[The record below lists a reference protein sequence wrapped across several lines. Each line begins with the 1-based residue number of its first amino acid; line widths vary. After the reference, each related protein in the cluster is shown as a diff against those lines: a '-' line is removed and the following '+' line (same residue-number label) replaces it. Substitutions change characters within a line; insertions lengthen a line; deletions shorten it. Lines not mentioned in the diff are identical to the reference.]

1 MEKIKINTRYKKLL
15 ADEITPVSIYLNIKE
30 KYKKSFLLE
39 SSDYHGDEDSYS
51 FICFNPVAS
60 FKVQDGKIFIVY
72 PNGEFENKSA
82 AENDVVKEL
91 NKFSGLFDCEDL
103 GFDFVTNGLFGFTS
117 FEGVRHFEDIDFDY
131 KEKPEKKVPDM
142 HYMVFQNIISINHFK
157 NELYLFEHRSEI
169 GTGSGPESLNKLEE
183 IIKTSNATQKKFE
196 RVGEEA
202 SNFDDAGYLKVIR
215 DAKKHCKRGDVFQL
229 VLSREFSQ
237 DFKGDDFTLYRA
249 LRSVNPSPYLFY
261 FDFEDFKIFGSSPEA
276 QIVVKNRKA
285 SIFPIAGTFRR
296 TGDDEADAK
305 LAQKLLDDPKENAEH
320 VMLVDLA
327 RNDLSRDAENVKVES
342 YREIQFY
349 SHVIHLVS
357 KVTGDLLPSKNTIR
371 LVADTFPAGT
381 LSGAPKHKAL
391 QLINKYEKNQRG
403 IYGGCIGF
411 IGFNGDFNHAIIIR
425 SFLSKNDKLFYQ
437 AGAGIVMKSDDES
450 ERQEVFNKLAALHK
464 AMEIAE
470 EL

>member
-1 MEKIKINTRYKKLL
+1 MEKIKINTRYKKML
-15 ADEITPVSIYLNIKE
+15 ADTITPVSIYLNIRN

-39 SSDYHGDEDSYS
+39 SSDYHGNEDSYS

-60 FKVQDGKIFIVY
+60 FKVEDEKIFIVY
-72 PNGEFENKSA
+72 PNGDFETKLA
-82 AENDVVKEL
+82 AENDVVEEL
-91 NKFSGLFDCEDL
+91 NVFAGLFESEEL

-117 FEGVRHFEDIDFDY
+117 FEGVQHFEDIAFDY
-131 KEKPEKKVPDM
+131 HEKEDKKVPDM

-169 GTGSGPESLNKLEE
+169 GTGSGPESLEKLEE
-183 IIKTSNATQKKFE
+183 LVKSPNVTQESFE
-196 RVGEEA
+196 KEGEEV
-202 SNFDDAGYLKVIR
+202 SNCTNEEFLKMVR
-215 DAKKHCKRGDVFQL
+215 DAKTHCKRGDVFQL

-237 DFKGDDFTLYRA
+237 NFKGDDFTLYRA
-249 LRSVNPSPYLFY
+249 LRSINPSPYLFY
-261 FDFEDFKIFGSSPEA
+261 FDFGKFKIFGSSPEA
-276 QIVVKNRKA
+276 QIVIKNRKA
-285 SIFPIAGTFRR
+285 SIYPIAGTFRR
-296 TGDDEADAK
+296 TGDDEKDAK

-327 RNDLSRDAENVKVES
+327 RNDLSRDSSGVSVEA
-342 YREIQFY
+342 YREVQFY

-357 KVTGDLLPSKNTIR
+357 KVTGNLLPDKNSIR

-381 LSGAPKHKAL
+381 LSGAPKHMAL
-391 QLINKYEKNQRG
+391 QLINRYEKNQRG

-411 IGFNGDFNHAIIIR
+411 LGFNGDFNHAIIIR
-425 SFLSKNDKLFYQ
+425 SFLSKNNKLFYQ

-464 AMEIAE
+464 AIELAE
-470 EL
+470 QL